1 MSEITFS
8 KMSFPCLSRE
18 SVMRD
23 YPVEPDNDRKI
34 NKLLK
39 SISRDGALRGEG
51 KPEKLKHKE
60 GEYSRRIDK
69 ENRLVY
75 EFFEDKITVK
85 TCRGHYED

>member
-8 KMSFPCLSRE
+8 E
-18 SVMRD
+18 EGWND
-23 YPVEPDNDRKI
+23 YIYWQTQDKKTVQKI

-75 EFFEDKITVK
+75 EFSEDKITVK

>member
-8 KMSFPCLSRE
+8 E
-18 SVMRD
+18 EGWDD
-23 YPVEPDNDRKI
+23 YLYWQTQDKKTLQKI

-39 SISRDGALRGEG
+39 SISRDGALEGEG
-51 KPEKLKHKE
+51 KPEKLKQKD

-75 EFFEDKITVK
+75 SMAENKILIK

>member
-8 KMSFPCLSRE
+8 E
-18 SVMRD
+18 EGWDD
-23 YPVEPDNDRKI
+23 YIYWQAQDKKTVQKI

-39 SISRDGALRGEG
+39 SISRDGGLRGEG

-75 EFFEDKITVK
+75 EFTEDKITVK

>member
-8 KMSFPCLSRE
+8 E
-18 SVMRD
+18 EGWDD
-23 YPVEPDNDRKI
+23 YIYWQTQDKKTVQKI

-51 KPEKLKHKE
+51 KPEKLKHKD

-75 EFFEDKITVK
+75 EFSEDKITVK

>member
-1 MSEITFS
+1 MSEIAFS
-8 KMSFPCLSRE
+8 E
-18 SVMRD
+18 EGWDD
-23 YPVEPDNDRKI
+23 YIYWQTQDKKTVHKI

-39 SISRDGALRGEG
+39 SISRDGVLRSEG

>member
-8 KMSFPCLSRE
+8 E
-18 SVMRD
+18 EGWDD
-23 YPVEPDNDRKI
+23 YIYWQTQDKKTVQKI

-39 SISRDGALRGEG
+39 SISRDGALHGEG

-75 EFFEDKITVK
+75 EFTEDKITVK

>member
-8 KMSFPCLSRE
+8 E
-18 SVMRD
+18 EGWDD
-23 YPVEPDNDRKI
+23 YLYWQVQDKKTLQKI
-34 NKLLK
+34 NRLLK
-39 SISRDGALRGEG
+39 SISRDGALEGEG
-51 KPEKLKHKE
+51 KPEKLNHKD

-75 EFFEDKITVK
+75 SMAENKILIK

>member
-8 KMSFPCLSRE
+8 E
-18 SVMRD
+18 EGWDD
-23 YPVEPDNDRKI
+23 YIYWQTQDKKTVQKI

-75 EFFEDKITVK
+75 EFTEDKITVK

>member
-8 KMSFPCLSRE
+8 E
-18 SVMRD
+18 EGWDD
-23 YPVEPDNDRKI
+23 YIYRQTQDKKTVQKI

-75 EFFEDKITVK
+75 EFSEDKITVNLPWSLRGLKSK
-85 TCRGHYED
+85 T